1 MADEMFF
8 SPDSKSLRRGK
19 RIAPRT
25 ETSRPCLVWPADAPE
40 MQMRGVI
47 LDMNVYGML
56 IRMMES
62 LPPGMRIQ
70 VQLMRDDAFRESLTK
85 PVTAMVVRSIVQN
98 DGLVELGIQVVQ
110 EAVHQGEDKPF
121 RKPLQKPRLRQHGR
135 TRMYTRH
142 LRPSGVKQRER
153 E

>member
-8 SPDSKSLRRGK
+8 SADSKSLRRGK

-25 ETSRPCLVWPADAPE
+25 ETCRPCLVWPEDAPE
-40 MQMRGVI
+40 MHMQGMI

-56 IRMMES
+56 IRMTES

-70 VQLMRDDAFRESLTK
+70 VQLMRDDDFRESLTK
-85 PVTAMVVRSIVQN
+85 PVTALVVRSIVQN
-98 DGLVELGIQVVQ
+98 DGFVELGIQVVQ
-110 EAVHQGEDKPF
+110 ETVRQEESKPL
-121 RKPLQKPRLRQHGR
+121 RKPLQKPRSRQHGR

-142 LRPSGVKQRER
+142 LRPSGMKQRER